1 MMQQEECTA
10 DVESLHVI
18 HDIDALQQHGINAS
32 DINKIKAAGIC
43 TVRGLKMITKR
54 RLCEIKGISEAKV
67 DKIKEAANKLGNG
80 VFFKSVSNSYDSE
93 ANNFITGFDFA
104 EKRKAC
110 FKISTGSTELDRI
123 LGGGIESMAIT
134 EVFGEFRTG
143 KTQLAHTLCV
153 TTQMPGIGHSGG
165 KVAYIDT
172 ENTFRPDRLRPIA
185 ARFNLDAD
193 AILQN
198 VVYARAF
205 TSEHQMEL
213 LDLVAAQFYSEP
225 GVFKILIIDSIIG
238 LFRVDYSGRG
248 ELSERQQK
256 LAQMLS
262 KVQKIR
268 YLSCSFQL
276 LNLNFSEEYNVVVYI
291 TNQMT
296 ADPGA
301 GMTFQIDPKKPVG
314 GNILAHASQ
323 TRVMVKCQGH

>member
-1 MMQQEECTA
+1 MTYF
-10 DVESLHVI
+10 L
-18 HDIDALQQHGINAS
+18 
-32 DINKIKAAGIC
+32 
-43 TVRGLKMITKR
+43 
-54 RLCEIKGISEAKV
+54 
-67 DKIKEAANKLGNG
+67 
-80 VFFKSVSNSYDSE
+80 KSVSNSHDSE
-93 ANNFITGFDFA
+93 ANNFITGYDFA

-110 FKISTGSTELDRI
+110 FKIPTGSTELDRI

-268 YLSCSFQL
+268 FPSGSFQL
-276 LNLNFSEEYNVVVYI
+276 INLNFSEEYNVVVYI

-323 TRVMVKCQGH
+323 TRIMVKCQGH

>member
-1 MMQQEECTA
+1 MKRTASAHAA

-18 HDIDALQQHGINAS
+18 HDIDTLQQCGINAS

-67 DKIKEAANKLGNG
+67 DKIKEAANKLGKC
-80 VFFKSVSNSYDSE
+80 VFLHFCNSSLLE
-93 ANNFITGFDFA
+93 ANNFITGYDFA

-110 FKISTGSTELDRI
+110 FKIPTGSTELDRI

-185 ARFNLDAD
+185 ARYNLDAD

-268 YLSCSFQL
+268 FSWIPFQL
-276 LNLNFSEEYNVVVYI
+276 I
-291 TNQMT
+291 
-296 ADPGA
+296 
-301 GMTFQIDPKKPVG
+301 
-314 GNILAHASQ
+314 
-323 TRVMVKCQGH
+323 R